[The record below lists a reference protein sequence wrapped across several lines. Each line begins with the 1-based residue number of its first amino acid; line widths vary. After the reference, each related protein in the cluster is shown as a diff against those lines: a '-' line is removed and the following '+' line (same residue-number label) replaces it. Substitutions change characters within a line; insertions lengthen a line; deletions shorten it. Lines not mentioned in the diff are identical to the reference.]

1 MRRVVMAV
9 VVAAGVAGVW
19 GPAFGAGV
27 PRSPF
32 GFAVFGLGDVKVR
45 DRVRAIDGAVGSND
59 GTTTVGKDVRVSDAV
74 VGRTIR
80 LRNGAMPGSLFCLLL
95 ESGATGLACQ
105 AVGLPVFDGTLLPSV
120 QVSPGSTAIN
130 IPPRGR
136 TSPIPAGNYGKLN
149 IRSGGLLRLA
159 GGSYTF
165 RSINVGPRAQ
175 LLCTAACDIGVA
187 GAVRTQDRS
196 TLAGEGGT
204 PAGQVRLNIASERRN
219 RAAFS
224 GGKRATI
231 SAVVYAPKGRIEL
244 RDGGNFVGSY
254 VGATVSV
261 GRDAIVQQRGP

>member
-1 MRRVVMAV
+1 MRRLVMAV

-59 GTTTVGKDVRVSDAV
+59 GTTTVGKDVRVNGAV

-80 LRNGAMPGSLFCLLL
+80 LRNGAMPGDLFCLLL

-149 IRSGGLLRLA
+149 IRSGGVLRLE

-175 LLCTAACDIGVA
+175 LLCTGACDIGVA
-187 GAVRTQDRS
+187 GAVRTQERS
-196 TLAGEGGT
+196 TLAGDGGA
-204 PAGQVRLNIASERRN
+204 PAAMRLNIASAKRN

-261 GRDAIVQQRGP
+261 GRQAIVQQRGS